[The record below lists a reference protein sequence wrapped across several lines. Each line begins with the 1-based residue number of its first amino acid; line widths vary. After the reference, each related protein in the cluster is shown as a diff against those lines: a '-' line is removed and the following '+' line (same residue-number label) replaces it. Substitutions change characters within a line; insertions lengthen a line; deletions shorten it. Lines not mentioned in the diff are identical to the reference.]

1 LSEQQSTEAKEGVK
15 AHDRFLQVFERE
27 KVLDKARSTLDIY
40 ARLLGQKDFFSG
52 DRPSLL
58 DATVAA
64 HILLLSR
71 PPFPDPLL
79 QDLVNNSYPSLVAH
93 ANRVHDLTLS
103 APLSTIDA
111 TTESDVWETRLR
123 FAFFGLALGGI
134 ITYSAASHLN
144 VITP

>member
-1 LSEQQSTEAKEGVK
+1 METG
-15 AHDRFLQVFERE
+15 
-27 KVLDKARSTLDIY
+27 TNPIY
-40 ARLLGQKDFFSG
+40 LRLIFYSYFVCS
-52 DRPSLL
+52 PSLL

-93 ANRVHDLTLS
+93 ANRVYDLTLS